1 MGVRVDSVIPCR
13 GRVVTMRRHVWGRL
27 GLERK
32 AVCDSEQ

>member
-1 MGVRVDSVIPCR
+1 MGVRAGSVTPCR

-32 AVCDSEQ
+32 AVGDSE

>member
-13 GRVVTMRRHVWGRL
+13 GRVATMRRRGCGGL

-32 AVCDSEQ
+32 AVGDSE